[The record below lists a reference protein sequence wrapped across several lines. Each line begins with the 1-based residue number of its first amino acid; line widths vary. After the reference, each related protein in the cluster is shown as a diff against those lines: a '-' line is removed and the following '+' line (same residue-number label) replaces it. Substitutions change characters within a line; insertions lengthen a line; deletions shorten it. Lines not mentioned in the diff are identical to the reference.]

1 MTLVELVNP
10 VTLDL
15 KWKEIVVLRMKM
27 SLMTLI
33 VLNGLMEYVLSVH
46 LVLSSLKM
54 ENVNSSTYFVRHMMI
69 EMVHV

>member
-1 MTLVELVNP
+1 
-10 VTLDL
+10 
-15 KWKEIVVLRMKM
+15 M